1 MIKSIHSS
9 SPFLTVSGGNPGS
22 TYIGNFN
29 GTGVGNM
36 RYNPNSQNIEV
47 YDGSTW
53 IILSAH
59 HATINLNDE
68 VVSLLEW
75 ARKKRNEE
83 LEREQLAQTSSV
95 IKDLIMQIKDKEEQI
110 NMIQTLLNSSGH
122 IEIKTGHIEIKN
134 SMVP

>member
-9 SPFLTVSGGNPGS
+9 SPFLTISGGNPGS

-29 GTGVGNM
+29 GTGVGDM

-59 HATINLNDE
+59 HANINLTPE
-68 VVSLLEW
+68 AVSLLEW
-75 ARKKRNEE
+75 ASKKRDEE
-83 LEREQLAQTSSV
+83 LEIERLAQTNLV
-95 IKDLIMQIKDKEEQI
+95 VKDLVTQIKDKEEQI
-110 NMIQTLLNSSGH
+110 KIVQTL
-122 IEIKTGHIEIKN
+122 IKEEIK
-134 SMVP
+134 V

>member
-22 TYIGNFN
+22 TYIGNYSN
-29 GTGVGNM
+29 APGVGNM
-36 RYNPNSQNIEV
+36 RYNPSNQNIEV

-59 HATINLNDE
+59 HTNINLSDDA
-68 VVSLLEW
+68 VSLLEW

-83 LEREQLAQTSSV
+83 LELERLAQTSPA
-95 IKDLIMQIKDKEEQI
+95 IKDLIIQIEEKEEQI
-110 NMIQTLLNSSGH
+110 RVVQTLLK
-122 IEIKTGHIEIKN
+122 EEVK
-134 SMVP
+134 V

>member
-22 TYIGNFN
+22 TYIGNYSN
-29 GTGVGNM
+29 APGVGNM

-59 HATINLNDE
+59 HTNINLSDE
-68 VVSLLEW
+68 AVSLLQW
-75 ARKKRNEE
+75 ARKKRDEE
-83 LEREQLAQTSSV
+83 LEMERLAQTNST
-95 IKDLIMQIKDKEEQI
+95 IKDLVTQLKEKQEQIHVVKTLLKEE
-110 NMIQTLLNSSGH
+110 
-122 IEIKTGHIEIKN
+122 IK
-134 SMVP
+134 V

>member
-9 SPFLTVSGGNPGS
+9 TPFLTISGGNPGS

-47 YDGSTW
+47 YDGNTW

-59 HATINLNDE
+59 HANINLSDDA
-68 VVSLLEW
+68 VSLLEW
-75 ARKKRNEE
+75 ARQKRNEE
-83 LEREQLAQTSSV
+83 LELERLAQTSPA
-95 IKDLIMQIKDKEEQI
+95 IKDLITQIEEKEEQI
-110 NMIQTLLNSSGH
+110 RVVQAL
-122 IEIKTGHIEIKN
+122 IKEEVKA
-134 SMVP
+134 

>member
-22 TYIGNFN
+22 TYIGNYSN
-29 GTGVGNM
+29 APCVGNM
-36 RYNPNSQNIEV
+36 RYNPNNQNIEV

-59 HATINLNDE
+59 HANINLSDE
-68 VVSLLEW
+68 AVSLLEW

-83 LEREQLAQTSSV
+83 LERERLAETSPA
-95 IKDLIMQIKDKEEQI
+95 IKDLVNQIKDKEEQI
-110 NMIQTLLNSSGH
+110 KIVQTLLK
-122 IEIKTGHIEIKN
+122 EEVK
-134 SMVP
+134 V